1 MSKLKVDPEAQA
13 SIRSSKKLREGIDSS
28 PGPDVKRDVRLGYL
42 VHDVSRL
49 RRHAFDLLMK
59 PFGITR
65 SQWWVLGQL
74 MRQDGMTQTQLAT
87 ILDVG
92 RASLGTVLDRLE
104 TGGLIRRE
112 VDSIDKRSNR
122 VFLTKTAEKLIGK
135 MIDQEKVFNELI
147 LKKVSPGDRDKAIE
161 VLTSIKSALRDIVS
175 DDAMV

>member
-1 MSKLKVDPEAQA
+1 
-13 SIRSSKKLREGIDSS
+13 
-28 PGPDVKRDVRLGYL
+28 
-42 VHDVSRL
+42 
-49 RRHAFDLLMK
+49 
-59 PFGITR
+59 
-65 SQWWVLGQL
+65 

-161 VLTSIKSALRDIVS
+161 VLTSIKSALRDIVA
-175 DDAMV
+175 DETMV